1 MPQSFYRRNLPHVQ
15 RDYKPHF
22 LTFCTYERW
31 TLPDWART
39 IVLNSCT
46 HNNQISFDLHAVVV
60 MPDHVHIILTP
71 LTDQQNT
78 EIFSLAKI
86 TQPIKAISA
95 HEINRQLGRHGQIWQ
110 EESFDRVLRSSEKLD
125 QKVAYILNNPVRKGL
140 AKIPA
145 EYPWLWLPNHPTSK
159 QTPAPPQPRSKQPPT
174 PSQPT

>member
-1 MPQSFYRRNLPHVQ
+1 MPRAFYRRNLPHLQ

-22 LTFCTYERW
+22 LTFCTYRRW

-46 HNNQISFDLHAVVV
+46 HNNHIRFDLHALVV

-71 LTDQQNT
+71 LIDQQT

-95 HEINRQLGRHGQIWQ
+95 HEINGRLGRRGQIWQ

-125 QKVAYILNNPVRKGL
+125 EKVAYVLNNPVRKGL
-140 AKIPA
+140 ANTPA
-145 EYPWLWLPNHPTSK
+145 EYPWLWLPNHPRSK
-159 QTPAPPQPRSKQPPT
+159 QTPAPPQPASKQTPAPP
-174 PSQPT
+174 QPT

>member
-1 MPQSFYRRNLPHVQ
+1 MPKAFYRRNLPHVQ

-22 LTFCTYERW
+22 LTFCTYQRW

-39 IVLNSCT
+39 IVLNACT
-46 HNNQISFDLHAVVV
+46 HNNQDRFDLHAVVV
-60 MPDHVHIILTP
+60 MPDHAHIIFTP

-95 HEINRQLGRHGQIWQ
+95 HEINRRFGRHGQIWQ

-125 QKVAYILNNPVRKGL
+125 EKVAYILNNPVRQGL
-140 AKIPA
+140 VNIPE
-145 EYPWLWLPNHPTSK
+145 EYPWLWLPNQPTSK
-159 QTPAPPQPRSKQPPT
+159 QPPAPPQLT
-174 PSQPT
+174 